1 METGDRI
8 CPNTEHILLSGSEVK
23 RFSATGLK
31 IFVPNLECAGLAAL
45 WPTFAEVSWAQVA
58 PSRKKLDLQLNGDEK
73 QDKAAPGLPGLAAL
87 WPTFAEVS
95 WAQVASSRKKLD
107 LQLNGD
113 EKQDKAAPGLPSLA
127 VLWPTFAEV
136 SWAQVASS
144 RQQLDSQLNG
154 NEEQAKAAPGHHT
167 PKCSHRYR
175 ARGAG

>member
-58 PSRKKLDLQLNGDEK
+58 P
-73 QDKAAPGLPGLAAL
+73 GLPGLAAL
-87 WPTFAEVS
+87 WPRFAEVS

-113 EKQDKAAPGLPSLA
+113 EKQDKAAPGLPGLA
-127 VLWPTFAEV
+127 ALWPTFAEV